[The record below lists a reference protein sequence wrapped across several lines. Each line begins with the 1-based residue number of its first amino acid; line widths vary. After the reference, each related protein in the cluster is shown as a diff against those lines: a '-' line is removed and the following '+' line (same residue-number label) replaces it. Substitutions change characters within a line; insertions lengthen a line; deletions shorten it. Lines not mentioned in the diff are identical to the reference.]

1 MPSSP
6 LYDLIIAQKQG
17 IPHGITSICSANPFV
32 LEASF
37 ANAKATGLPLLI
49 ESTCNQ
55 VNQFGGY
62 TGQTPDQFVA
72 AMREMATKHAL
83 PFSQLVL
90 GGDHLGPN
98 PWRHEPAAEAMDKS
112 RALVKA
118 YTTAGYTKLHLDTSM
133 KCGDDG
139 QKQPL
144 STAVIAARAADL
156 AQVAENCFR
165 TMGTS
170 GPAPLYVI
178 GTEVPAP
185 GGVDDAEEGPP
196 AVTSTQ
202 SVEETIA
209 TTRAAFLALG
219 LSAAW
224 ERVIA
229 VVVQPGV
236 EYGNDS
242 LYDYDP
248 DAAAPLSNYIK
259 KRERLIFEAHS
270 TDYQTKESLHELVR
284 DQFAIL
290 KVGPALTFALREAL
304 FALAAVEANWLGEN
318 REVGLSNLTAVIER
332 AMLANPAYWQ
342 PYYPGSPSQ
351 QKLARQFSLSDRI
364 RYYWPVPEIQTAVAT
379 LLSNLAAGPI
389 PLPLLSQFLPD
400 QFRAVRSGR
409 LQNRPDA
416 LIQDKITAVLD
427 EYSFACGY
435 GQR

>member
-1 MPSSP
+1 MPSSA
-6 LYDLIIAQKQG
+6 LIDLIIAQKQG
-17 IPHGITSICSANPFV
+17 IPRGITSICSANPFV

-37 ANAKATGLPLLI
+37 ADAKANGQPLLI

-62 TGQTPDQFVA
+62 TGQTPEQFMA
-72 AMREMATKHAL
+72 AMRDMAAKYAL
-83 PFSQLVL
+83 PLSQLVL

-98 PWRHEPAAEAMDKS
+98 PWRDEPTVQAMDKS

-118 YTTAGYTKLHLDTSM
+118 YATAGYTKLHLDTSM
-133 KCGDDG
+133 KCGDDA
-139 QKQPL
+139 QKRPL

-156 AQVAENCFR
+156 AQVAETCFR

-219 LSAAW
+219 LDAAW

-259 KRERLIFEAHS
+259 RRERLIFEAHS

-304 FALAAVEANWLGEN
+304 FALAAVEESWLGAK
-318 REVGLSNLTAVIER
+318 RHVALSNLSDVIER
-332 AMLANPAYWQ
+332 AMLANPTYWQ
-342 PYYPGSPSQ
+342 PYYPGSSSQ
-351 QKLARQFSLSDRI
+351 QAFARRFSLSDRM
-364 RYYWPVPEIQTAVAT
+364 RYYWPVPEIQAAVA
-379 LLSNLAAGPI
+379 LLLNNLAADPI
-389 PLPLLSQFLPD
+389 PLSLLSQFLPD

-409 LQNRPDA
+409 LQNKPDA
-416 LIQDKITAVLD
+416 LINDKITAVLN
-427 EYSFACGY
+427 EYSFAG
-435 GQR
+435 GHQ